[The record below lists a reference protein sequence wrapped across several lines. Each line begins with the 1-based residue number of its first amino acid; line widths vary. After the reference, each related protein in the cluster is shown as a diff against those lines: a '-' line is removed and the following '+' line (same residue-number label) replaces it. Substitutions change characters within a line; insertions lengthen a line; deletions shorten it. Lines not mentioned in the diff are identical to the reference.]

1 MEKKMRAII
10 TAHNHMIETIQ
21 NADMTCNLFS
31 GMEVWH
37 KIACEGAEIV
47 SAARSVGIDALIDM
61 QAGAITVKE
70 GRLTMLSDVGLSL
83 DEIISSLEDQALDKE
98 DFVDEDDPECIFRHD
113 AAALRAATRLIRKM
127 EVQNESV

>member
-1 MEKKMRAII
+1 MEEKLRAII

-21 NADMTCNLFS
+21 KAGMTCNLFS

-61 QAGAITVKE
+61 QAGVITVKE
-70 GRLTMLSDVGLSL
+70 GHLTMLSDVGLPL
-83 DEIISSLEDQALDKE
+83 NEIISSLEDQALDK
-98 DFVDEDDPECIFRHD
+98 DDYVDEDEPDCIFRRD
-113 AAALRAATRLIRKM
+113 VAALRAAARLIRKM
-127 EVQNESV
+127 EVRNESV